1 MEQALKGSMRENGF
15 RGIGGLAQRL
25 TSSLAPVG
33 TGKGTGKSKGVAT
46 ARAPL
51 ARLKAQ
57 WPAIVGAE
65 LARVSQPEALMAN
78 RGARGS
84 RGVAA
89 TAGAA
94 LKLRVAGAASLEIQH
109 RSAQLVERVNAYFGH
124 RLIDEIRLVQGGFV
138 PGPAPRTVP
147 TPDPEQQ
154 ARVARR
160 VAQVKDPD
168 LKAALERLGGRIA
181 ASRRSVLLGAVGTLT
196 GASLFGRA
204 PHAQQPTPEQEKMLA
219 VRPGDHVLGKPDAP
233 NVIIDYFS
241 LTCPHCANFHASV
254 LPTIRGEWIDS
265 GKVKFVY
272 RHFPSDSVATHASQ
286 LAECAG
292 AARFYDTIDAL
303 FRSQVDWLTASDP
316 EAEMMKLLQA
326 GGLVAGNCLANDQLL
341 DKVIDDVQ
349 SGQMLR
355 VRGTPTLFVN
365 GQNIG
370 SPLGDGLAKI
380 LAQNAR

>member
-1 MEQALKGSMRENGF
+1 MRENGF
-15 RGIGGLAQRL
+15 RGIGGLTQRL
-25 TSSLAPVG
+25 TSSLAP
-33 TGKGTGKSKGVAT
+33 KGAAKGKSGA
-46 ARAPL
+46 ASRAPL
-51 ARLKAQ
+51 AKLKAQ

-84 RGVAA
+84 RGAAA

-138 PGPAPRTVP
+138 PGPAPKTVP
-147 TPDPEQQ
+147 TPDSEQQ
-154 ARVARR
+154 ARIARR
-160 VAQVKDPD
+160 VAEVKDPD

-181 ASRRSVLLGAVGTLT
+181 ASRRGVMLGAIGTLM
-196 GASLFGRA
+196 GMSLFARA
-204 PHAQQPTPEQEKMLA
+204 PRAQPTAEQEKLLA
-219 VRPGDHVLGKPDAP
+219 VRPGDHVLGKPEAAT
-233 NVIIDYFS
+233 VIIDYFS
-241 LTCPHCANFHASV
+241 LTCPHCANFHATV
-254 LPTIRGEWIDS
+254 LPAVRGDWIDS
-265 GKVKFVY
+265 GKAKFIY
-272 RHFPSDSVATHASQ
+272 RHFPSDSIATHASQ
-286 LAECAG
+286 LTECAG
-292 AARFYDTIDAL
+292 PAKFYDTVDAL
-303 FRSQVDWLTASDP
+303 FRSQVDWLTATDP
-316 EAEMMKLLQA
+316 EAEMVKLLQG

-365 GQNIG
+365 GQNVG
-370 SPLGDGLAKI
+370 SPTGDGLAKI
-380 LAQNAR
+380 LAEISR